1 MFQKIIK
8 LLQTSN
14 FKLLTSK
21 PFGLDISDYSIEIVS
36 LQGSKSNPKLSAL
49 GREILTP
56 GIIEEG
62 RILNKASLELA
73 LKNLLSNPQFGKIMS
88 RKLIFSLPESKS
100 FIHIFELPKDLNRT
114 EILEFIKS
122 QAIQTFP
129 FPLNELYFDFQ
140 LKGNEILLVAAQ
152 KEIVD
157 NYLEIFKN
165 CKLHPIA
172 LENES
177 ISWSRALIKE
187 KIILVV
193 DIGAK
198 ITNLVL
204 FDEDELK
211 LSFSVKIAG
220 NKFTRAISDKLNISL
235 KKAEEIKK
243 NFGLNPEMEEG
254 KVFSILQKE
263 ILEIIKE
270 IRKIDSY
277 FWQKNKRKIEKIILI
292 GGSALLPY
300 LPAYLAENLE
310 KKVEIGNPLRKIN
323 VDTLEEKEF
332 LKETLKID
340 SVIYSTAFG
349 LALRGLEKNPQ
360 KAGINLIKELRF

>member
-177 ISWSRALIKE
+177 ISWSRALIKPRSE
-187 KIILVV
+187 
-193 DIGAK
+193 
-198 ITNLVL
+198 
-204 FDEDELK
+204 
-211 LSFSVKIAG
+211 
-220 NKFTRAISDKLNISL
+220 ISL
-235 KKAEEIKK
+235 
-243 NFGLNPEMEEG
+243 
-254 KVFSILQKE
+254 
-263 ILEIIKE
+263 
-270 IRKIDSY
+270 
-277 FWQKNKRKIEKIILI
+277 
-292 GGSALLPY
+292 
-300 LPAYLAENLE
+300 
-310 KKVEIGNPLRKIN
+310 
-323 VDTLEEKEF
+323 
-332 LKETLKID
+332 
-340 SVIYSTAFG
+340 
-349 LALRGLEKNPQ
+349 LRGLP
-360 KAGINLIKELRF
+360 GR